1 MCKNDCKAKK
11 SIRPGRDTGILSG
24 ILLLLIPKCPF
35 CFMAYSSIMVFCGQM
50 GAEAPSSRTFYSVST
65 MILTAVFCLT
75 ALLSILIYYRPVHG
89 KYALLLAIP
98 GIIALILSVT
108 TIGGM
113 QLYYFGAS
121 LVLAGLLRNSGL
133 WTFVKAKFSFRKKLL
148 IHLADISFRSQ

>member
-1 MCKNDCKAKK
+1 MCKNDCKAEKL
-11 SIRPGRDTGILSG
+11 IRPGKDTGILSG
-24 ILLLLIPKCPF
+24 LLLLLIPKCPF

-50 GAEAPSSRTFYSVST
+50 GVTEQSSRSFYSVST
-65 MILTAVFCLT
+65 LILTSIFCLT

-98 GIIALILSVT
+98 GTIALIVSVT
-108 TIGGM
+108 SFGGA

-133 WTFVKAKFSFRKKLL
+133 WSFLRAKFSVRKKLL
-148 IHLADISFRSQ
+148 FHSTDI